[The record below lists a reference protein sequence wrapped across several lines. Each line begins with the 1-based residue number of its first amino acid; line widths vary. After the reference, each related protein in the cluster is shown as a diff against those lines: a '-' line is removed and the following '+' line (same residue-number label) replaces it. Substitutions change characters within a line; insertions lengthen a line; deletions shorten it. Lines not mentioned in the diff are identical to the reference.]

1 MKKILLICLLASTIT
16 SYGQV
21 NIALNQTYDANTNR
35 VNAINAFDGV
45 TGNGTSSW
53 SSRAYTG
60 WIYVVFQ
67 DVSVI
72 DSVTFE
78 YQASPGNTTTQEIYT
93 TTDGVNWVLDQTIN
107 LALNATT
114 PSTHDV
120 ITYVFPSPITSTK
133 GFRLKTTQNSSWVSW
148 AEIEVWGSVDCADTL
163 INDTI
168 TYSVS
173 DITFQAAAPQIYLDF
188 TDSLTTRIGGCD
200 SVINHYLNYVFDPNH
215 CTDTTFVTVQDTTF
229 VTVQDTTFVTVQDTL
244 VIDVTLT
251 GVSAPNNM
259 NTVKV
264 YPNPAIDQITID
276 NGNLSSMAGYSME
289 IKNSLG
295 QSVFRS
301 LVNQQQFTINLNAW
315 NGNGLYFLYIED
327 ANSNI
332 IEIKKIVLQ

>member
-21 NIALNQTYDANTNR
+21 NIALNQTYDANTNQ

-53 SSRAYTG
+53 SPLAYTG
-60 WIYVVFQ
+60 WISVVFQ

-114 PSTHDV
+114 PNTHDV

-133 GFRLKTTQNSSWVSW
+133 GFQLKTTQNSSWVSW
-148 AEIEVWGSVDCADTL
+148 AEIEVWGSLDCADTL

-215 CTDTTFVTVQDTTF
+215 CTDTTFVTVQDT
-229 VTVQDTTFVTVQDTL
+229 L

-276 NGNLSSMAGYSME
+276 NGNLSSMAGYSMQ
-289 IKNSLG
+289 IKNSQG

>member
-1 MKKILLICLLASTIT
+1 MKKILLICILVSTIT

-21 NIALNQTYDANTNR
+21 NIALNQTYDANTNQ

-53 SSRAYTG
+53 SPLAYTG
-60 WIYVVFQ
+60 WISVVFQ

-114 PSTHDV
+114 PNTHDV

-133 GFRLKTTQNSSWVSW
+133 GFQLKTTQNSSWVSW
-148 AEIEVWGSVDCADTL
+148 AEIEVWGSLDCADTL

-215 CTDTTFVTVQDTTF
+215 CTDTTFVTVQDT
-229 VTVQDTTFVTVQDTL
+229 L

-276 NGNLSSMAGYSME
+276 NGNLSSMAGYSMQ
-289 IKNSLG
+289 IKNSQG

-332 IEIKKIVLQ
+332 IIIKKIVLQ

>member
-53 SSRAYTG
+53 SPLAYTG

-78 YQASPGNTTTQEIYT
+78 YQATPGNTTTQEIYT

-114 PSTHDV
+114 PSTHNV

-133 GFRLKTTQNSSWVSW
+133 GFRLETTQNSSWVSW

-215 CTDTTFVTVQDTTF
+215 FT
-229 VTVQDTTFVTVQDTL
+229 DTTFVTVQDTL

-332 IEIKKIVLQ
+332 IEIKKIVLH

>member
-1 MKKILLICLLASTIT
+1 MKKILLVCLLASTIT

-53 SSRAYTG
+53 SPQAYTG

-133 GFRLKTTQNSSWVSW
+133 GFRLETTQNSSWVSW
-148 AEIEVWGSVDCADTL
+148 AEIEVWGSVDCVDTL

-215 CTDTTFVTVQDTTF
+215 CT
-229 VTVQDTTFVTVQDTL
+229 DTTFVTVQDTL